1 MPGSSTW
8 AGDSRIKGLVMLVLI
23 LGAAALGAYTYYTY
37 KQSQY
42 IYSGPNTI
50 SVQGKGEIFAK
61 PDIATFSFAV
71 EAEAVDAA
79 GAQEK
84 SATAMNAIVDY
95 LKNDGKVEEK
105 DIKTSGYSLN
115 PKYRWEQ
122 GICTQF
128 GCPNGKQI
136 LEGYTVSQIV
146 TVKVRDTAKAGDLIS
161 NVGTKG
167 ATNISG
173 LSFTIDDDEALK
185 RQARELAIKDAKEN
199 AQKLSQDLGM
209 RLGRMMNYWEDQGG
223 YPVPM
228 YDMAMSARAESMN
241 GMGGDEMKAMSP
253 SIPSGENT
261 ITSNVTI
268 VYEIK

>member
-1 MPGSSTW
+1 MPGSPTW
-8 AGDSRIKGLVMLVLI
+8 AGDARIKGLVMLVLI
-23 LGAAALGAYTYYTY
+23 VGATALGAYTYYTV

-50 SVQGKGEIFAK
+50 SVTGKGEVFAK

-71 EAEAVDAA
+71 EAEDKEAA

-84 SATAMNAIVDY
+84 SASAMNAIVEY

-105 DIKTSGYSLN
+105 DIKTSGYALN

-136 LEGYTVSQIV
+136 LEGYTVSQTV

-161 NVGTKG
+161 NVGSKG

-185 RQARELAIKDAKEN
+185 RQARELAIKDAREN
-199 AQKLSQDLGM
+199 ADKLANDLGT
-209 RLGRMMNYWEDQGG
+209 RLGRMMNFWEDQGG
-223 YPVPM
+223 TPMPM
-228 YDMAMSARAESMN
+228 YDMAMSARAD
-241 GMGGDEMKAMSP
+241 GMGGMEKIIAP
-253 SIPSGENT
+253 TIPSGENT